1 MITPEYA
8 PDEVQTAEPTRS
20 ARLKWVIVVADD
32 APVGRMANAVAC
44 IAASTG
50 AAISGL
56 IAHGGPDAAASVHEG
71 LPWAGC
77 TVLTA
82 SSAQLLDL
90 RTKAAASDMIWVA
103 DMPVAAQSNRVYDDY
118 LAELATL
125 EQPEVIAASFV
136 GPRNAVDRLV
146 KRLDLL

>member
-1 MITPEYA
+1 MITPA
-8 PDEVQTAEPTRS
+8 FTPDEVQTAEPTRS
-20 ARLKWVIVVADD
+20 ARLKWVIVVAGD

-50 AAISGL
+50 AAIAGL
-56 IAHGGPDAAASVHEG
+56 VAHGGPDAAASAHEG

-82 SSAQLLDL
+82 SSAQLLEL
-90 RTKAAASDMIWVA
+90 RTKAAASDAIWVA
-103 DMPVAAQSNRVYDDY
+103 DMPVAAQTNRVYDGY

-125 EQPEVIAASFV
+125 EQPELIAASFV
-136 GPRNAVDRLV
+136 GARNAVDRLV